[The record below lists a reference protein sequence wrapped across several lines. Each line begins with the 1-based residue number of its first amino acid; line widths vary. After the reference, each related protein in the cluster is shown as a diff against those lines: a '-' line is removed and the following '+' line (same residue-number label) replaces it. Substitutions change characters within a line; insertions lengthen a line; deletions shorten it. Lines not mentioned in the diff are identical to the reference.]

1 MKKSFIKIEKEI
13 KKMKKRLHDKKAGIA
28 ILISLIIISLADI
41 IFRAVVDEEML
52 FTVVNVGE
60 QVTVIV
66 LSLFIMLMSI
76 RGKDRVCYILYGAWA
91 SYFVFDQLFELPG
104 IIADTV
110 NLMSLSGW
118 ALTIGNIAFI
128 SRVLSMITIVTI
140 GILLVEYMNDGTIYN
155 RAFNALSIVTVLLIA
170 VNILISV
177 YTVIAGLRNF
187 EMLIQAINNLSRIT
201 MVFMFA
207 FFAYDSAKMQLKKTD
222 LTK

>member
-1 MKKSFIKIEKEI
+1 
-13 KKMKKRLHDKKAGIA
+13 MKKRLHDKKAGIA
-28 ILISLIIISLADI
+28 ILASLIIISLIDL
-41 IFRAVVDEEML
+41 IFRAVVDKEML

-128 SRVLSMITIVTI
+128 SRVLSMITIVAI

-155 RAFNALSIVTVLLIA
+155 RAFNALSIVTVILIA

-177 YTVIAGLRNF
+177 YTVIA
-187 EMLIQAINNLSRIT
+187 
-201 MVFMFA
+201 
-207 FFAYDSAKMQLKKTD
+207 
-222 LTK
+222 

>member
-1 MKKSFIKIEKEI
+1 
-13 KKMKKRLHDKKAGIA
+13 MKKRLHDKKAGII
-28 ILISLIIISLADI
+28 ILASLIIISLIDL

-52 FTVVNVGE
+52 FTVANVGE

-66 LSLFIMLMSI
+66 LSLFIMLMTI
-76 RGKDRVCYILYGAWA
+76 RGTDRVCYILYGAWA

-110 NLMSLSGW
+110 NLMSLSSW

-128 SRVLSMITIVTI
+128 SRVLSMITIVAI

-170 VNILISV
+170 ANILISV

-201 MVFMFA
+201 MVFMFT
-207 FFAYDSAKMQLKKTD
+207 FFAYDSAKHQLKKVK
-222 LTK
+222 LSK